1 MNTALGLL
9 PVNPQ
14 TAAASGKTAN
24 NKPKSQQNNS
34 FSDKLNT
41 AVSQSEAQQTTDG
54 KTEKLLLPDLP
65 TNLVIKTAESA
76 DKQVLPESLDMLT
89 DELPGSD
96 DGAMLPADQ
105 LLQTAVNTALT
116 VPGFIPVPTAASES
130 AAPEATV
137 APVTAPSIN
146 LQQQAAV
153 SPESAQM
160 GTLFAETAN
169 NPASQAQ
176 LPAEL
181 IPTATTAANTASL
194 NTQQMQGN
202 LPQSVPSA
210 EDIATIGPQTVIAG
224 QSQIPKAETGMRNER
239 LVEAEQQPAEAEV
252 LPLLPTDQ
260 QGKQASK
267 GFSGEGQ
274 KHSSAE
280 NPLSQPKLAQDLSI
294 NTVEVNK
301 THTFTQGLDTILT
314 KTGTTAAAETKQPGV
329 PFADVHQVAEQIVAQ
344 TRLIAKPQ
352 NTEMIIRLKPE
363 HLGELTLKVA
373 VENGVVNASFHS
385 NNSEVRNII
394 EQSLPQLKLDLA
406 NNGLKVDNV
415 SVSAGLDQFLP
426 NHDQDRNS
434 RQQFIKLTNKKD
446 AEGFVE
452 AIDGEVAEGR
462 IPGTGSQAGVDYRI

>member
-1 MNTALGLL
+1 MKTALGLL

-34 FSDKLNT
+34 FSNKLNN
-41 AVSQSEAQQTTDG
+41 AVSQAGAQQATDG

-65 TNLVIKTAESA
+65 TNLVITTALPA
-76 DKQVLPESLDMLT
+76 DKQVLPEILDMLT
-89 DELPGSD
+89 DGLPGPN

-105 LLQTAVNTALT
+105 LLQTAVNTALA
-116 VPGFIPVPTAASES
+116 VPAFIPVPTAVSEP
-130 AAPEATV
+130 AVPEATV
-137 APVTAPSIN
+137 TPVTAPSIN
-146 LQQQAAV
+146 SQQQAAV
-153 SPESAQM
+153 SPESVQM

-169 NPASQAQ
+169 NSASQAQ
-176 LPAEL
+176 MPAEL
-181 IPTATTAANTASL
+181 IPTAATPAKASL
-194 NTQQMQGN
+194 SMPQAQQN
-202 LPQSVPSA
+202 LPQSAPSA
-210 EDIATIGPQTVIAG
+210 EDITVIAPAVIAG
-224 QSQIPKAETGMRNER
+224 QGQLPKAETGSRNER
-239 LVEAEQQPAEAEV
+239 PAEAEQQPAEAEV
-252 LPLLPTDQ
+252 LPLLATDQ

-274 KHSSAE
+274 NHSSTE
-280 NPLSQPKLAQDLSI
+280 NPLSQPKLVQDLNV

-301 THTFTQGLDTILT
+301 THTFAQGLDAALT
-314 KTGTTAAAETKQPGV
+314 KTATITAAAETKQPGA
-329 PFADVHQVAEQIVAQ
+329 PFADVHQVTEQIVAQ

-352 NTEMIIRLKPE
+352 NTEMIIKLKPE

-415 SVSAGLDQFLP
+415 SVSAELDQFLP

-452 AIDGEVAEGR
+452 AIDGELAEGR
-462 IPGTGSQAGVDYRI
+462 IPGNNSQDGVDYRI

>member
-41 AVSQSEAQQTTDG
+41 AVSQAEAQQTTDG

-65 TNLVIKTAESA
+65 TNLVIKTVEPA
-76 DKQVLPESLDMLT
+76 DKQVLPEILDMLA
-89 DELPGSD
+89 DELPGPD
-96 DGAMLPADQ
+96 DGTMFSADQ
-105 LLQTAVNTALT
+105 LLQTAVNTGLT

-137 APVTAPSIN
+137 TPVTAPSIN

-169 NPASQAQ
+169 NSISQAQ
-176 LPAEL
+176 MPAEL
-181 IPTATTAANTASL
+181 IPTATTPANASL
-194 NTQQMQGN
+194 NMSQAQQN
-202 LPQSVPSA
+202 LPQSAPNA
-210 EDIATIGPQTVIAG
+210 ENITDIAPTVIAG
-224 QSQIPKAETGMRNER
+224 QGQLPKAETGSRNER
-239 LVEAEQQPAEAEV
+239 PVEAEQQPSEAEV

-301 THTFTQGLDTILT
+301 THTFAQGLDTVLT
-314 KTGTTAAAETKQPGV
+314 KTGTAAAAETKQPGV
-329 PFADVHQVAEQIVAQ
+329 PFADVHQVAEQIIAH

-352 NTEMIIRLKPE
+352 NTEMIIKLKPE

-434 RQQFIKLTNKKD
+434 HQQFIKLTNKKD

-452 AIDGEVAEGR
+452 AIDGELAEGR
-462 IPGTGSQAGVDYRI
+462 IPGNNSQDGVDYRI